1 MQQSLYRK
9 WRPQTFDSLKGQTV
23 IRDTLVYA
31 LKNNKLSQ
39 AYLFCGP
46 RGTGKTTTA
55 RLIAKYV
62 NCTADGDKPCNTC
75 VACTSITDGS
85 NFDIL
90 EVDAASNRGIDEIR
104 QLRDSV
110 RFAPTQAK
118 YKVYI
123 IDEVHMLTRE
133 AFNAL
138 LKTLEEPPAHALFI
152 LATTESHKIPATII
166 SRCQRYDFR
175 LPDKNTLTEHLM
187 YIAKEEKANLAPDA
201 AALIARLAEGSFRD
215 ALSLLEQ
222 ILSLDKKAFTL
233 SDVEAFFGYVPQEH
247 VEQTLAAILRGDLP
261 AAHAA
266 VDTALA
272 QGADLRAF
280 CDRLL
285 QVSQDAL
292 ESLLM
297 TNETVSAALFATIKQ
312 AGLKKLVRWID
323 LLIDAMQQSKQSPI
337 ARLPLDVAIV
347 KANEE
352 ALAAPQIVMAPA
364 PVAPPITVTTT
375 VAVAEKQT
383 APEPLVMTVTASE
396 PVANQPEEMPVVETV
411 SVPVAVALPSAI
423 DPAEWQRVL
432 DALKVETPS
441 LVTSLSYA
449 RVMGIES
456 DVVKIAVKYKMH
468 ADKLNQVK
476 NRAVIEAVTHQILQ
490 APLKI
495 DAYVDKDLVID
506 DDEEGDDD
514 DLSSVFEFEEA

>member
-23 IRDTLVYA
+23 IRDTLLYA
-31 LKNNKLSQ
+31 LQNNKISQ

-55 RLIAKYV
+55 RLIAKFV
-62 NCTADGDKPCNTC
+62 NCGIEKGDKPCNVCAT
-75 VACTSITDGS
+75 CTSITDGA
-85 NFDIL
+85 NFDVI

-110 RFAPTQAK
+110 RFTPTQAK

-166 SRCQRYDFR
+166 SRCQRFDFR
-175 LPDKNTLTEHLM
+175 LPDKATLADHLV
-187 YIAKEEKANLAPDA
+187 YVAKEEKVKLAPDA
-201 AALIARLAEGSFRD
+201 AALVARLAEGSFRD

-222 ILSLDKKAFTL
+222 VLSHGQDTYALA
-233 SDVEAFFGYVPQEH
+233 DVEAFFGYVPQEH
-247 VEQTLAAILRGDLP
+247 IEQTLSAVLSGNLT

-297 TNETVSAALFATIKQ
+297 GADAVSADMLAVVKA

-323 LLIDAMQQSKQSPI
+323 LLIDAAQQSKQSPI
-337 ARLPLDVAIV
+337 ARLPLDVAMVKLNEDGIV
-347 KANEE
+347 SPPVVTVS
-352 ALAAPQIVMAPA
+352 APMAV
-364 PVAPPITVTTT
+364 PVAPI
-375 VAVAEKQT
+375 
-383 APEPLVMTVTASE
+383 APEPALVPDAALPVTEIIS
-396 PVANQPEEMPVVETV
+396 VAAIEEMPVHETV

-423 DPAEWQRVL
+423 EPAEWQKVI
-432 DALKVETPS
+432 DALKEETPS
-441 LVTSLSYA
+441 LVTSLAHA

-456 DVVKIAVKYKMH
+456 DVLKIAVKYKMH
-468 ADKLNQVK
+468 AEKINQVK
-476 NRAVIEAVTHQILQ
+476 NLAVIEAVAHQILQ

-495 DAYVDKDLVID
+495 EAYVDKDLAMD
-506 DDEEGDDD
+506 DDDDGDND
-514 DLSSVFEFEEA
+514 DLSSVFEFEES

>member
-55 RLIAKYV
+55 RLIAKFV
-62 NCTADGDKPCNTC
+62 NCAAEGDRPCNVCAT
-75 VACTSITDGS
+75 CTSITDGA
-85 NFDIL
+85 NFDVI

-110 RFAPTQAK
+110 RFAPTQTK

-138 LKTLEEPPAHALFI
+138 LKTLEEPPSHALFI

-166 SRCQRYDFR
+166 SRCQRFDFR
-175 LPDKNTLTEHLM
+175 LPDKETLAEHLM
-187 YIAKEEKANLAPDA
+187 YVAKEEKVKLAPEA
-201 AALIARLAEGSFRD
+201 AALVARLAEGSFRD

-222 ILSLDKKAFTL
+222 ILSLGKDSYVLA
-233 SDVEAFFGYVPQEH
+233 DVEAFFGYVPQEH
-247 VEQTLAAILRGDLP
+247 IEQTLSAVLKGDLP
-261 AAHAA
+261 AAHGA
-266 VDTALA
+266 VDAALA
-272 QGADLRAF
+272 QGSDLRAF

-297 TNETVSAALFATIKQ
+297 GTQSVSPDMLAVVKA
-312 AGLKKLVRWID
+312 AGLKKLVKWTD
-323 LLIDAMQQSKQSPI
+323 LLIDAIQQAKQSPI
-337 ARLPLDVAIV
+337 ARLPLDIAIV
-347 KANEE
+347 KLNED
-352 ALAAPQIVMAPA
+352 AITLPTPASTSIPA
-364 PVAPPITVTTT
+364 PTVVTTQVIVT
-375 VAVAEKQT
+375 EKQA
-383 APEPLVMTVTASE
+383 APEPAS
-396 PVANQPEEMPVVETV
+396 QPASDFVPAPAASDEIPPVVETV
-411 SVPVAVALPSAI
+411 AVPVAVALPDVI
-423 DPAEWQRVL
+423 EPAEWQRVI
-432 DALKVETPS
+432 DALKAETPS

-449 RVMGIES
+449 RVTGIES

-468 ADKLNQVK
+468 ADKINQVK
-476 NRAVIEAVTHQILQ
+476 NRAVIEAVATQILQ

-495 DAYVDKDLVID
+495 DAYVDKDLVVD
-506 DDEEGDDD
+506 DDESSDDD